1 MEKKVSK
8 YPNPD
13 DADDEVSLPKYL
25 TLQTGHQILK
35 EWNLQKIKVLLIY
48 HDRRETVEETN
59 INKEK
64 CNSLQNLN

>member
-1 MEKKVSK
+1 MDAVIPIIEDPL

-35 EWNLQKIKVLLIY
+35 EWNLQKNQSFVDL
-48 HDRRETVEETN
+48 
-59 INKEK
+59 
-64 CNSLQNLN
+64 S

>member
-35 EWNLQKIKVLLIY
+35 EWNLQKNQSFVDLSWSKRDCWGDK
-48 HDRRETVEETN
+48 HKQRE
-59 INKEK
+59 I
-64 CNSLQNLN
+64 